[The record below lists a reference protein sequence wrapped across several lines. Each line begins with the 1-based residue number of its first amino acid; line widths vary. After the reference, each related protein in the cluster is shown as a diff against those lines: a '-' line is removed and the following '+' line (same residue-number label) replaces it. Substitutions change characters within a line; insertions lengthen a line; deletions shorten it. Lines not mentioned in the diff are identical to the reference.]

1 MWNKKLQISKMYS
14 AKKFKVFLIFLSMML
29 LKTQNSLSLENKIL
43 FKIDN
48 EIITTFDIYDE
59 IKFLKTLNPK
69 INNLNE
75 TELFEI
81 SKNSIMKEKIKKIE
95 IMKFV
100 KELKINE
107 KFLLTF
113 IKDRYSKIEVN
124 SLENFK
130 DYLKDNNLDYKV
142 IEEKFTIEIIWRD
155 LIYQKFKKNEIIDH
169 KKIKNEILQNSRN
182 EDQREILLSEIIFN
196 VANNVDYKK
205 KYEKI
210 LLDIEKV
217 GFKKTALIHSNSD
230 SANNGGLIGWIKENN
245 LNQNIQKILS
255 QLKPGQ
261 ISKPI
266 RTSAGFIILKIE
278 DEKRYESNFNLA
290 DKIEEVIKYQTDD
303 QLKQFSSMYFNK
315 IKKDLTIY
323 GL

>member
-1 MWNKKLQISKMYS
+1 MYLTIKS
-14 AKKFKVFLIFLSMML
+14 KVFFISLSVLFLVA
-29 LKTQNSLSLENKIL
+29 QVSLSLENKIL
-43 FKIDN
+43 FKVDN
-48 EIITTFDIYDE
+48 EIITTIDIYDE
-59 IKFLKTLNPK
+59 IKFLKTLNPA

-81 SKNSIMKEKIKKIE
+81 SKNSIIKEKIKKLE

-113 IKDRYSKIEVN
+113 IKDKYSKIDIN

-130 DYLKDNNLDYKV
+130 SYLEDNNLDFKA

-155 LIYQKFKKNEIIDH
+155 LIYQKFKKKVIIDRE
-169 KKIKNEILQNSRN
+169 KIKNEILQNPKN
-182 EDQREILLSEIIFN
+182 ENQRELLLSEIIFS
-196 VANNVDYKK
+196 ATDKIDYKN

-210 LLDIEKV
+210 LLDIKKI
-217 GFKKTALIHSNSD
+217 GFNKTALIHSNSD
-230 SANNGGLIGWIKENN
+230 SATSGGSIGWVKENN
-245 LNQNIQKILS
+245 LNQNIQTILS
-255 QLKPGQ
+255 QLRPGQ

-278 DEKRYESNFNLA
+278 DEKKYELNFNLA
-290 DKIEEVIKYQTDD
+290 DKIEEVIRFKTDD

>member
-1 MWNKKLQISKMYS
+1 MYS

-48 EIITTFDIYDE
+48 EIITTLDIYDE

-155 LIYQKFKKNEIIDH
+155 LIYQKFKKNVIIDR

-196 VANNVDYKK
+196 VANNLDYKK